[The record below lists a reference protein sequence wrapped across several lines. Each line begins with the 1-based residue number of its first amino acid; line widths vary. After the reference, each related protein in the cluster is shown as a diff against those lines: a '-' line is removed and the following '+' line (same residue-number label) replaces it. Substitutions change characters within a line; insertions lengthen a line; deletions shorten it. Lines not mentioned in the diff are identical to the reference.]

1 MTQNASTIDCSISSC
16 GCSCGGYAAAGPF
29 KVQWQGAQKDVLGG
43 DTHGHVDLEQLS
55 ELDSLYGLGPLE
67 KVSGEV
73 TILDS
78 KPFVAR
84 VQEDGSLEVENSF
97 NNRACFL
104 VYSQVPRWQRISLP
118 EDIIDEK
125 TLERE
130 LPALVAEYGIDPD
143 APFPFLLKGQP
154 DRVVFHVLN
163 KTDQETHTPEL
174 HEKAKV
180 KYVVEDTGIEV
191 IGFHSHNHRGIFT
204 PGNSSIHL
212 HLKSEDESLSGHV
225 DTLTFPQGLALY
237 LPVV

>member
-1 MTQNASTIDCSISSC
+1 MSQQPSIVNCSISTC
-16 GCSCGGYAAAGPF
+16 GCSGGGAAVSGPF
-29 KVQWQGAQKDVLGG
+29 RVQWQGAQKNVLSG
-43 DTHGHVDLEQLS
+43 DIDGHVDLKQLA

-67 KVSGEV
+67 KVTGEV

-84 VQEDGSLEVENSF
+84 VQEDGTLSVENSF
-97 NNRACFL
+97 DNRACFL
-104 VYSQVPRWQRISLP
+104 VYSQVPRWQKIALP

-130 LPALVAEYGIDPD
+130 LPELVAQYGIDPE

-163 KTDQETHTPEL
+163 KTDNETHSPEL
-174 HEKAKV
+174 HEQAKI
-180 KYVVEDTGIEV
+180 KYTIEDTGIEV
-191 IGFHSHNHRGIFT
+191 IGFHSTSHRGIFT
-204 PGNSSIHL
+204 PGHSSIHL
-212 HLKSEDESLSGHV
+212 HLKSEDDTLSGHV
-225 DTLTFPQGLALY
+225 DALTFPQGLDLY